1 MEFKLD
7 DKEGIKKMLEQR
19 VQENLASK
27 SQKQSSSTTQN
38 QAQQSNNTTTSA
50 NSSSQFPQFLYIII
64 AIILIG
70 ISFFAGS
77 KTAPKEVVVNE
88 IVKDSDIDL
97 KDYVTKELYIQKTQ
111 ELTNTINEIKKALV
125 ESNKKQPV
133 QQTPKQEVVVKQVV
147 YTPTNETSNMPES
160 LKHKDPIAEEN
171 DFYIFKCYTAN
182 VGSFQV
188 PDGCLNTLSTFLE
201 KYSNS
206 PKYEVIGVVN
216 DDDMDFLK
224 SFIKNPEQTVNFLDF
239 ATMGLSRHRVVE
251 ATWKIK
257 QLLGEK
263 TNVVP
268 VNYTIYSKVSRGFV
282 IRAYKGDGV

>member
-19 VQENLASK
+19 VQENLASQAEKK
-27 SQKQSSSTTQN
+27 SSSSTQN
-38 QAQQSNNTTTSA
+38 QNTQTNASGTV
-50 NSSSQFPQFLYIII
+50 NHSSSGFSLLIYIVL
-64 AIILIG
+64 AIVLVG
-70 ISFFAGS
+70 ISFFAGTKIS
-77 KTAPKEVVVNE
+77 DKEV
-88 IVKDSDIDL
+88 IVKEVAKESDIDL
-97 KDYVTKELYIQKTQ
+97 NNYITKELYIQKTE
-111 ELTNTINEIKKALV
+111 ELTNTINEIRKALQ
-125 ESNKKQPV
+125 EKNKKESS
-133 QQTPKQEVVVKQVV
+133 QQSPKQEVVVKQVV
-147 YTPTNETSNMPES
+147 YTPTNETSNMPQS
-160 LKHKDPIAEEN
+160 LKHKEPITEES

-216 DDDMDFLK
+216 DDDIDFLK

-257 QLLGEK
+257 QTLGEN
-263 TNVVP
+263 TNVIP

-282 IRAYKGDGV
+282 IRAYKVAI